1 MRVCNMPA
9 TVGGG
14 RMPHNNRMGTSRT
27 LETNNIWSKT
37 IGHDPYANPEKRSTY
52 SVQEMHDGGES
63 EEFKNLSRL
72 IAKKKTS
79 EVTDAAYTGVS
90 VCGSVGEQSGWRGK
104 KPLKGMF
111 SAGPMALA
119 GTVEESSS
127 DSESEED
134 RDSDH
139 GPGASVSE
147 QVTLTDR
154 AEKKRLKKVKKREK
168 KERKKQKKKE
178 RKEKK
183 KGKKQR
189 EKQLIHGTDDK
200 LDLKR
205 KRVDGDGDGD
215 GDGKKKRV
223 TDTAA
228 E

>member
-119 GTVEESSS
+119 GIVEESSS

-139 GPGASVSE
+139 GASVSE